1 MLPQSEVINYEDTL
15 YVNPETS
22 FNEQNKFIENLRG
35 LQQQQNAEIAT
46 DTTNLGTYPASQSNL
61 GGLGGG
67 ESYFTARYQ
76 TPQTNALVN
85 DLRAA
90 NRAQVLT
97 DVLKL
102 NQSIMQQKLQAA
114 QENARKRAAAR
125 AAAARAAAAAAANS
139 NTSGWDGNTNKN
151 PTNPEA
157 DRGKTLDRVR
167 SPEYTTLPK
176 GTKMIT
182 TTGSAGSRVTTDQK
196 GNIIATDRPGYKQA
210 MDGYYYPSDQWAK
223 KQAELLMKRAKNR
236 W

>member
-85 DLRAA
+85 DLRATA
-90 NRAQVLT
+90 NAQALT

-102 NQSIMQQKLQAA
+102 NQSIMQQKLQTA

-125 AAAARAAAAAAANS
+125 AARARYYGGGSGGGSGGGAT
-139 NTSGWDGNTNKN
+139 TSGD
-151 PTNPEA
+151 
-157 DRGKTLDRVR
+157 
-167 SPEYTTLPK
+167 TT
-176 GTKMIT
+176 GTVT
-182 TTGSAGSRVTTDQK
+182 TTSRETYTAGAEELARRREEDKIRQQNMKAAEKKAKNAAKAKQK
-196 GNIIATDRPGYKQA
+196 L
-210 MDGYYYPSDQWAK
+210 MDLSQFDVRKNNAFSNAK
-223 KQAELLMKRAKNR
+223 KKK
-236 W
+236 